1 MGAPPLNP
9 RSLLFTLY
17 GDYVRPLG
25 HEDVRVGALVR
36 LAAEL
41 GVTGNA
47 LRSALSRMTRE
58 GWLAAR
64 RNGGPP
70 RYRLSSRG
78 RELIEEG
85 TRRIYGHH
93 RAAWDGRWLLVSYSL
108 PEPRRGQRDRLRQ
121 GLSFLG
127 LGSLGNGLFVT
138 PHDLRPQ
145 VRDLIGRCGVE
156 ADVTIHHGTLE
167 WPADPAQVVA
177 RAWDLDRLAARYA
190 EFLERTGRDLA
201 EAAGLDDRDAF
212 CRRFLLT
219 HEFRRF
225 PFSDPDL
232 PDALLPSGWVGSA
245 ARAAFLECNARLR
258 QPAERFYSAV
268 AERETIVDNGDRNGD
283 VLIPGH
289 PTPRY
294 PPPQPSPSRGE
305 GARGEGAQRA

>member
-1 MGAPPLNP
+1 MAAPSLNP

-17 GDYVRPLG
+17 GDYVHPLG
-25 HEDVRVGALVR
+25 QEEARVGALVR
-36 LAAEL
+36 LASEL

-64 RNGGPP
+64 RNGGTP
-70 RYRLSSRG
+70 RYRLSPRG

-85 TRRIYGHH
+85 IRRIYGRH

-127 LGSLGNGLFVT
+127 LGSLGNGLFIS

-145 VRDLIGRCGVE
+145 VDELIRRYGVE
-156 ADVTIHHGTLE
+156 REVTVHHGTLE

-177 RAWDLDRLAARYA
+177 RAWDLDKVADLYA
-190 EFLERTGRDLA
+190 EFLERTRPALA
-201 EAAGLDDRDAF
+201 EADGFDDRQAF
-212 CRRFLLT
+212 RRRFLLT

-232 PDALLPSGWVGSA
+232 PDALLPPGWVGT
-245 ARAAFLECNARLR
+245 RAKETFLAYNRKLR
-258 QPAERFYSAV
+258 RRAERFYCAIASEA
-268 AERETIVDNGDRNGD
+268 TIVDNDDR
-283 VLIPGH
+283 
-289 PTPRY
+289 Y
-294 PPPQPSPSRGE
+294 
-305 GARGEGAQRA
+305 

>member
-1 MGAPPLNP
+1 MAAPPLNP

-25 HEDVRVGALVR
+25 QREVRVGALVR

-41 GVTGNA
+41 EVTGNA

-64 RNGGPP
+64 RNAGGPP
-70 RYRLSSRG
+70 RYRLSDRG
-78 RELIEEG
+78 EQLIEEG

-145 VRDLIGRCGVE
+145 VRDLIRRCAVE
-156 ADVTIHHGTLE
+156 ADVTIHHGRLE

-177 RAWDLDRLAARYA
+177 RAWDLDRLGARYA
-190 EFLERTGRDLA
+190 DFLGRVRRDL
-201 EAAGLDDRDAF
+201 EQVDGLSDRESF
-212 CRRFLLT
+212 RHRFRLT

-232 PDALLPSGWVGSA
+232 PDALLPSAWVGSA
-245 ARAAFLECNARLR
+245 ARGAFLEYNARLR
-258 QPAERFYSAV
+258 QPAERFYRSI
-268 AERETIVDNGDRNGD
+268 AEMDTIVENDDR
-283 VLIPGH
+283 
-289 PTPRY
+289 T
-294 PPPQPSPSRGE
+294 
-305 GARGEGAQRA
+305 RASGGN

>member
-1 MGAPPLNP
+1 MAATPLNP

-17 GDYVRPLG
+17 GDYVHPLG
-25 HEDVRVGALVR
+25 QEEVRVGALVR

-41 GVTGNA
+41 GVSGNA

-85 TRRIYGHH
+85 IRRIYGRH
-93 RAAWDGRWLLVSYSL
+93 RASWDGRWLLVSYSL

-127 LGSLGNGLFVT
+127 LGSLGNGLFIS
-138 PHDLRPQ
+138 PHDLRRP
-145 VRDLIGRCGVE
+145 VHELIRRYGVE
-156 ADVTIHHGTLE
+156 HDVTIHYGSLE

-177 RAWDLDRLAARYA
+177 RAWDLEKLGARYA
-190 EFLERTGRDLA
+190 EFAVRIQRGLA
-201 EAAGLDDRDAF
+201 QAGSLDDGQAF
-212 CRRFLLT
+212 RGRFLLT

-232 PDALLPSGWVGSA
+232 PDALLPRDWVGASA
-245 ARAAFLECNARLR
+245 RDTFLAYNRKLR
-258 QPAERFYSAV
+258 RRAERFYCSIA
-268 AERETIVDNGDRNGD
+268 AEPTIVDNDDR
-283 VLIPGH
+283 
-289 PTPRY
+289 
-294 PPPQPSPSRGE
+294 SRK
-305 GARGEGAQRA
+305 R

>member
-1 MGAPPLNP
+1 MAASSLNP

-17 GDYVRPLG
+17 GDYVHPLG
-25 HEDVRVGALVR
+25 QEEARVGALVR
-36 LAAEL
+36 LASEL

-58 GWLAAR
+58 GWLATR
-64 RNGGPP
+64 RNGGTP
-70 RYRLSSRG
+70 RYRLSPRG

-85 TRRIYGHH
+85 IRRIYGRH

-127 LGSLGNGLFVT
+127 LGSLGNGLFIS

-145 VRDLIGRCGVE
+145 VDELIRRYGVE
-156 ADVTIHHGTLE
+156 REVTVHHGTLE

-177 RAWDLDRLAARYA
+177 RAWDLDKVADLYA
-190 EFLERTGRDLA
+190 EFLERTRPALA
-201 EAAGLDDRDAF
+201 AADGLDDREAF
-212 CRRFLLT
+212 RRRFLLT

-232 PDALLPSGWVGSA
+232 PDALLPSGWAGTMA
-245 ARAAFLECNARLR
+245 KETFLTYNGKLR
-258 QPAERFYSAV
+258 RPAERFYCSIANE
-268 AERETIVDNGDRNGD
+268 ATIVDNDDR
-283 VLIPGH
+283 H
-289 PTPRY
+289 
-294 PPPQPSPSRGE
+294 
-305 GARGEGAQRA
+305 